1 MTAMKSLFDRTRVYV
16 YADTPDVS
24 TEGADGIA
32 VTLLAD
38 NGLNLR
44 GTDYDGLDALC
55 RAYADGQFDVLL
67 CIPAL
72 DEEQIKLVANCA
84 TRHAMWGRILFASAA
99 HKTLDAI
106 KGAYPEARI
115 TPICD
120 ENMVRP
126 WIYAAYMGA
135 PAYCMEAREILLDA
149 DAWGAPT
156 VDRAHNANV
165 CIFAHNADDEDTVK
179 ALVRVGCDA
188 VLTHDAKMAR
198 ALVW

>member
-1 MTAMKSLFDRTRVYV
+1 
-16 YADTPDVS
+16 
-24 TEGADGIA
+24 
-32 VTLLAD
+32 
-38 NGLNLR
+38 
-44 GTDYDGLDALC
+44 
-55 RAYADGQFDVLL
+55 
-67 CIPAL
+67 
-72 DEEQIKLVANCA
+72 
-84 TRHAMWGRILFASAA
+84 
-99 HKTLDAI
+99 
-106 KGAYPEARI
+106 
-115 TPICD
+115 
-120 ENMVRP
+120 
-126 WIYAAYMGA
+126 MGA